1 MTNKIKYGIIE
12 NVKMMVLRS
21 PQRTL
26 SAERRAGEYRSCS
39 KWSEMN
45 SHHYIGNV
53 REVNEI
59 SMNGILKGATVSAE
73 C

>member
-21 PQRTL
+21 PQMTL
-26 SAERRAGEYRSCS
+26 SAERLAGEYRSCS

-53 REVNEI
+53 RKANEI

>member
-1 MTNKIKYGIIE
+1 MLACLGSFADGVAVGMLVAKYLLTNKLKCGIID

-26 SAERRAGEYRSCS
+26 SMECRAGEYRSCS

-45 SHHYIGNV
+45 SHHY
-53 REVNEI
+53 
-59 SMNGILKGATVSAE
+59 MP
-73 C
+73 

>member
-26 SAERRAGEYRSCS
+26 SAERRAGEYRSSS

-45 SHHYIGNV
+45 SHYGIGNV
-53 REVNEI
+53 REINEI
-59 SMNGILKGATVSAE
+59 SMNGVIA
-73 C
+73 

>member
-26 SAERRAGEYRSCS
+26 SAERQAGEYRSSS

-53 REVNEI
+53 RKTNEI
-59 SMNGILKGATVSAE
+59 SINGVIAE
-73 C
+73 

>member
-45 SHHYIGNV
+45 SHHYIWNV
-53 REVNEI
+53 RETNEI

>member
-21 PQRTL
+21 PQMTL

-53 REVNEI
+53 RETNEI
-59 SMNGILKGATVSAE
+59 SMNGVIA
-73 C
+73 

>member
-12 NVKMMVLRS
+12 NVKRMVLRS

-26 SAERRAGEYRSCS
+26 SAERQAGEYRSCS

-53 REVNEI
+53 RKTNEI
-59 SMNGILKGATVSAE
+59 SINGAIA
-73 C
+73 